1 MRNSKKNS
9 RQRNERKR
17 DKPPAGREKEFMM
30 YLWLMSHRDE
40 DADRRIFEE
49 WSYNM

>member
-1 MRNSKKNS
+1 MRNSKKSNRRQSS
-9 RQRNERKR
+9 RKK
-17 DKPPAGREKEFMM
+17 DKPPAGREKELMI
-30 YLWLMSHRDE
+30 YLWLMGHRHE